1 MSTFTSSITGDTARA
16 ARTRAATRTLR
27 WIVLLPVLMVGSLLY
42 WSVAIGLGGLSLMTA
57 SALSA
62 TNMRVMLPQ
71 EETDTGEAMSPLQ
84 VDVGDGM
91 VPAGTIMVHL
101 EESVE
106 PEDVNDNAGAAGFT
120 VPTPTDDQQV
130 IVTPGPGSTSY

>member
-1 MSTFTSSITGDTARA
+1 MSTFTSSA
-16 ARTRAATRTLR
+16 TRAATRTLR

-62 TNMRVMLPQ
+62 TNVRVMLPQ
-71 EETDTGEAMSPLQ
+71 QGQGNEGADTGEAMSPLQ

-91 VPAGTIMVHL
+91 VPAGSIMVHL

-120 VPTPTDDQQV
+120 IPTDDQQV

>member
-1 MSTFTSSITGDTARA
+1 MSTFTSSITGGTRA
-16 ARTRAATRTLR
+16 ARTRAATKTLR

-42 WSVAIGLGGLSLMTA
+42 WSVALGLGGLSLMTA

-62 TNMRVMLPQ
+62 TNVRIMMPQ
-71 EETDTGEAMSPLQ
+71 QGADTGEAMSPLQ
-84 VDVGDGM
+84 VQGDVGDGM

-120 VPTPTDDQQV
+120 VPTDDQQV

>member
-1 MSTFTSSITGDTARA
+1 MSTFTSST
-16 ARTRAATRTLR
+16 TRAATRTLR

-57 SALSA
+57 SALST
-62 TNMRVMLPQ
+62 TNVRVMLSQ
-71 EETDTGEAMSPLQ
+71 QGADTGEARSPLD

-91 VPAGTIMVHL
+91 VPAGSIMVHL

-120 VPTPTDDQQV
+120 VPTDDQQV

>member
-1 MSTFTSSITGDTARA
+1 MFTSST
-16 ARTRAATRTLR
+16 TRAATKTLR
-27 WIVLLPVLMVGSLLY
+27 WIVMLPVLMVGSLLY

-62 TNMRVMLPQ
+62 TNVRVMLPQ
-71 EETDTGEAMSPLQ
+71 QGADTGDSMSPLQ

-91 VPAGTIMVHL
+91 VPAGSIMVRL

-120 VPTPTDDQQV
+120 VPTDDQQV
-130 IVTPGPGSTSY
+130 IVTPGPGATSY

>member
-1 MSTFTSSITGDTARA
+1 MSTFTSSA
-16 ARTRAATRTLR
+16 TRAATRTLR

-62 TNMRVMLPQ
+62 TNVRVMLPQ
-71 EETDTGEAMSPLQ
+71 QGQGNEGADTGEAMSPLQ

-91 VPAGTIMVHL
+91 VPAGSIMVHL

-120 VPTPTDDQQV
+120 IPIDDQQV

>member
-1 MSTFTSSITGDTARA
+1 MSTFTSSS
-16 ARTRAATRTLR
+16 TRAATRTLR
-27 WIVLLPVLMVGSLLY
+27 WILLLPVLMVGSLLY

-62 TNMRVMLPQ
+62 TNVRVMLPQ
-71 EETDTGEAMSPLQ
+71 PGADTGDSMSPLQ

-91 VPAGTIMVHL
+91 VPAGSIMVHL

-120 VPTPTDDQQV
+120 VPTDDQQV